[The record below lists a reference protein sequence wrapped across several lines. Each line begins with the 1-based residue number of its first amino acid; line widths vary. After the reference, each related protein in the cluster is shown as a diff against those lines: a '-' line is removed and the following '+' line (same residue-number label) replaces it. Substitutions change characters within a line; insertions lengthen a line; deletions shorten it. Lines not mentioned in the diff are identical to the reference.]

1 MTALTVTAAQV
12 DVVFPEKAEI
22 YTAICA
28 ETITAGQS
36 LFRDSNGKLQLA
48 DGDAAGEQQTRFL
61 ALQGGVAG
69 QAISVLKQGHVYGF
83 DLSGMAYDD
92 PVYQSNTTGALDT
105 AAGTVNNPVGIVD
118 AITLDGANIVK
129 CLYFNPR
136 WQGDYS

>member
-12 DVVFPEKAEI
+12 DVVFPERSEI

-36 LFRDSNGKLQLA
+36 LYRDSNGKVGLA
-48 DGDAAGEQQTRFL
+48 SANTSGKQQTRCL

-69 QAISVLKQGHVYGF
+69 QAISVLRQGHVYGF
-83 DLSGMAYDD
+83 DLSGLAYSA
-92 PVYQSNTTGALDT
+92 PVYQSNTAGALDT
-105 AAGTVNNPVGIVD
+105 AAGTTNNPVGVVD
-118 AITLDGANIVK
+118 AVTLDGANIVK

-136 WQGDYS
+136 WQGDY